1 LLISPYVKPNSADTI
16 DYYNHYS
23 LLGSIE
29 QLLSLKR
36 LGYAAIAQLPLFEP
50 GSFNAYKG

>member
-1 LLISPYVKPNSADTI
+1 LISPYVKPNTTDTI

-29 QLLSLKR
+29 RLFSLKR

-50 GSFNAYKG
+50 GTFNAYTG